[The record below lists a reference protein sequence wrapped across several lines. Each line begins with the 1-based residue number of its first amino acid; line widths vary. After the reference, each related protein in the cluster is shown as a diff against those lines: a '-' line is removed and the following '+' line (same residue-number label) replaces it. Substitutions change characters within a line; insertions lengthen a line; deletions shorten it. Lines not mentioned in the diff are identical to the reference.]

1 MNWPEKKFMAKVV
14 VDANVIV
21 SSAFGGIPLEA
32 TIKSIGVHKVYLS
45 VEIEAELR
53 GVFSR
58 LSKKLTEERRA
69 LVGDK
74 DAS

>member
-14 VDANVIV
+14 VDAIVIV

-32 TIKSIGVHKVYLS
+32 TIKAICVHKVYLFT
-45 VEIEAELR
+45 EIEAELR
-53 GVFSR
+53 GVFSK
-58 LSKKLTEERRA
+58 LSRKLTEERRA
-69 LVGDK
+69 LVCDK